1 MRNAKGNA
9 WVGCAAGAIVAAAG
23 IVAVWALLR
32 QDPHGRKG
40 PNLGAEFAY
49 DLAHLREVDA
59 GQITY
64 DHAATVATPFDDARA
79 IALGPKGRLF
89 IAADKAIHVLDADA
103 AAAAST
109 QKGLEAVGRQV
120 MQAPDTPRC
129 LAVDADG
136 TVYAGIDDRV
146 AVFAPDGRLQAH
158 WPAEPAGGILTS
170 IALDAENVFVADAH
184 PKGRVILRYDKAGK
198 LLGRIGR
205 RDPERGIPGL
215 VVPSGYLDV
224 AVAPDGLLRVVNPG
238 ECRVEAYT
246 FDGDREAA
254 WGQAGPGIEQ
264 FTGCCNPIHIAVLPD
279 GRVLTCEKGLR
290 RVKLYDAGGKFLG
303 VVAPPS
309 AFATVAPQGRDAREL
324 EAAADAAGKVFVL
337 DPYDATIKVFTPK
350 PAAAESAR

>member
-9 WVGCAAGAIVAAAG
+9 RVGFVAGAIVAAAG

-49 DLAHLREVDA
+49 DLAHLREVDP

-89 IAADKAIHVLDADA
+89 VAADKAIHVLDADA
-103 AAAAST
+103 VGKGFAAAS
-109 QKGLEAVGRQV
+109 RQIIRT
-120 MQAPDTPRC
+120 DETPRC

-146 AVFAPDGRLQAH
+146 AVFAPDGRLKAH

-170 IALDAENVFVADAH
+170 IAMDAENVFVADAH
-184 PKGRVILRYDKAGK
+184 PTGRVILRYDKAGK

-264 FTGCCNPIHIAVLPD
+264 FTGCCNPVHIAVLPD

-309 AFATVAPQGRDAREL
+309 AFATIAPRGRDAREL
-324 EAAADAAGKVFVL
+324 EAAADAAGRVFVL
-337 DPYDATIKVFTPK
+337 DPYDATIQVFTPK
-350 PAAAESAR
+350 PPAAESAQ